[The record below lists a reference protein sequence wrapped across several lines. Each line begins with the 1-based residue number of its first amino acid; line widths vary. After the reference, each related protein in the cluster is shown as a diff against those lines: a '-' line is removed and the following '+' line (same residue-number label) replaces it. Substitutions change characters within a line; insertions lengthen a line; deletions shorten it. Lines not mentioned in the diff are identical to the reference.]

1 MALRGR
7 RIKYFLELWW
17 LVGSG
22 GFTIWVSSTSFQKS
36 NIAWPQQPPAEKV
49 LKFNMIFHDST
60 QNFFFSKHP
69 KKLNLLAWMT
79 LKSSVVIFQAL
90 EALQPQWSQQ
100 PQQPRW
106 PQWPWKPHFIKK
118 ITDPDGLIIPGTKM
132 TNTCCFLKNGS
143 SKIQFFTNIWQPFC
157 LRLLR
162 LFLKLVHKTQMVK
175 PPKPTNHLDSRKNWS
190 F

>member
-1 MALRGR
+1 
-7 RIKYFLELWW
+7 
-17 LVGSG
+17 
-22 GFTIWVSSTSFQKS
+22 
-36 NIAWPQQPPAEKV
+36 
-49 LKFNMIFHDST
+49 MIFHDST

-190 F
+190 FYPSEPFTLDRYTMRHPVVWSYCLQKWTFPFVWFSLTFSDLLYKE